1 MPVRNRDIANAFE
14 TLADLLEIGEANPFR
29 LRAYRNAASTVRDQ
43 SRPIR
48 DMLAAGEDLSELPG
62 IGDDLAGQ
70 IERYVETGHLA
81 GLDAATDRLPAGL
94 TALLDI
100 NGIGPKRAHAL
111 YEGLGITSVEALAKA
126 ARDQRIRTLPGFG
139 EKTEQ
144 RILYEIDRQAR
155 HSPARTLLADAEE
168 MAEPLLDWI
177 RQRSGVDQAAIAGSY
192 RRRRET
198 VGDLDVVVTAGD
210 PATVSRAVTHYD
222 DVAEVISSGETR
234 TTLRLRGGLQV
245 DIRVVPDGAYGA
257 AMHYFTG
264 SRDHNIALRRRA
276 QARGF
281 KLNEYGLFKD
291 EQTVAGDTEESVYK
305 SLSLPWIAPELR
317 ENRGEIEAAENDALP
332 GLIER
337 QDIRGNL
344 HTHTTASDG
353 KADLAEMAEAAQD
366 RGWGY
371 LGISDHSRAVR
382 VAHGLDSDR
391 LARQIDEIDA
401 LNERFDDLVILKS
414 CEVDILSDGALD
426 LPDAILERLDYVI
439 GAIHSDLA
447 LARRAQTER
456 LLEAMAHPLMRI
468 IAHPTGR
475 LIGQR
480 GPIALDLDRVFEAA
494 IDNHIALEINAQ
506 PKRLDL
512 NDQDARAARDAG
524 VMLVIGTDAHSPAQL
539 DFMRHG
545 VDQARRAWLSA
556 SDVLNTRPVGDLR
569 KLLAPG
575 RSAGG

>member
-14 TLADLLEIGEANPFR
+14 TLADLLEIGDANPFR
-29 LRAYRNAASTVRDQ
+29 VRAYRNAASTVRDQ

-48 DMLAAGEDLSELPG
+48 DMLAAGEDLTELPG

-70 IERYVETGHLA
+70 IARYVETGHLA
-81 GLDAATDRLPAGL
+81 RLDAATDELPAGL

-100 NGIGPKRAHAL
+100 NGIGPRRAHAL
-111 YEGLGITSVEALAKA
+111 YEGLGITSVDELADA
-126 ARDQRIRTLPGFG
+126 ARQKRVRTLSGFG

-144 RILYEIDRQAR
+144 RILHEIERLVR

-168 MAEPLLDWI
+168 MAESLLAWI
-177 RQRSGVDQAAIAGSY
+177 RRRVGVDQATIAGSY

-198 VGDLDVVVTAGD
+198 VGDLDIVVSASD
-210 PATVSRAVTHYD
+210 PAAVSRAVTRHE

-245 DIRVVPDGAYGA
+245 DIRVVPHGAYGA

-276 QARGF
+276 QGHGW
-281 KLNEYGLFKD
+281 KLNEYGLFD
-291 EQTVAGDTEESVYK
+291 DDQTVAGDTEESVYAA
-305 SLSLPWIAPELR
+305 LSLPWIPPELR
-317 ENRGEIEAAENDALP
+317 ENRGEIEAAENDDLP
-332 GLIER
+332 TLIDA

-344 HTHTTASDG
+344 HTHTTATDG
-353 KADLAEMAEAAQD
+353 KASLEEMAEAARE
-366 RGWGY
+366 RGWEY

-382 VAHGLDSDR
+382 VANGLDADR
-391 LARQIDEIDA
+391 LTRQLDDIDV
-401 LNERFDDLVILKS
+401 LNERLDDLVILKS
-414 CEVDILSDGALD
+414 CEVDILRDGSLD
-426 LPDAILERLDYVI
+426 LPDTILERLDYVI
-439 GAIHSDLA
+439 GAIHGHLDLG
-447 LARRAQTER
+447 RRAQTER
-456 LLEAMAHPLMRI
+456 LLDAMDHPLMRI

-475 LIGQR
+475 LIGTR
-480 GPIALDLDRVFEAA
+480 RPMALDMDRLFEAA
-494 IDNHIALEINAQ
+494 VRNDIALEINAQ

-512 NDQDARAARDAG
+512 NDQNARAARDAG

-539 DFMRHG
+539 DFMRYG

-556 SDVLNTRPVGDLR
+556 GDVLNTRPVGGLR
-569 KLLAPG
+569 DLLARG